1 MNNCTQNFTDLL
13 INSKLARKAIHDLCG
28 LILNWVINRHVV
40 ESPVL
45 HERGKFLIKFKYF
58 PFWRKK
64 TGLLPSRRGDIKLV
78 RNETSGLRQINQS
91 GI

>member
-1 MNNCTQNFTDLL
+1 MNNCPQNFIDLL
-13 INSKLARKAIHDLCG
+13 INSKLARKVIHDLCG

-64 TGLLPSRRGDIKLV
+64 NLSVAITAGRHKIGLA
-78 RNETSGLRQINQS
+78 
-91 GI
+91 